1 MTLRLSSRIGIAALM
16 LFAPLAAAPAQASL
30 APNSGILPVSAIPAQ
45 SQEPDPLTP
54 SGPGVAICFAE
65 TTGDNTTDFSS
76 ADAQALRDALA
87 AATPG
92 GTVKLAGTC
101 EGAIFEA
108 GDTQVG
114 VITQTMTL
122 TGGYTPTNW
131 LASYPI
137 TQPTVLDALFQGR
150 VLSII
155 TAATIAHLVVQNG
168 SAMNAG
174 GVYAASALTVTGG
187 VFRQN
192 GAFFGSGGGALVLG
206 PASVTGA
213 VFQGNFAT
221 NDGGGLFVS
230 STLALSGTQFLSNSA
245 LGFYGGGATT
255 GGGGVF
261 VLGSAVVTGAV
272 FHSGYSASFGGGLLV
287 GSTLELTGTRFL
299 SNTAQIDGGGAFAAG
314 TVVVTGSVFEANQAL
329 AGNGGALYVSS
340 TLTLVDARFFSNTA
354 VLGGGGAF
362 VAGAVV
368 VTGSVF
374 EVNYGSV
381 GGGLYGL
388 SALVLTGTHFLSNTA
403 VSVVLGGG
411 GAFVAGAVVVTG
423 SVFEA
428 NQALAG
434 NGGALYVSST
444 LTLVDARFFS
454 NTAILDGG
462 GAFVASDG
470 VTTSTLLRLSQA
482 ASGLLARRGAEVSK
496 SLFQGNRAASGGG
509 LAVNDRVAVTAT
521 QFVDNRAS
529 VSGGGFHHRFPGV
542 NIRFVNSLFARNEAP
557 LGAAAA
563 FAEAANAGIDHVT
576 IASPTLAAGSA
587 IFVVSGTL
595 NLTNTIIASHTIGI
609 SRAGGTV
616 NENFNLFFGNALNRA
631 GGILTGA
638 SSLFGDPRFANPW
651 ADDYH
656 LGAGSAAINTGA
668 NAGLTADF
676 DEDPRPLG
684 GRYDIGYDESLTS
697 PRAYLPL
704 VAR

>member
-354 VLGGGGAF
+354 
-362 VAGAVV
+362 
-368 VTGSVF
+368 
-374 EVNYGSV
+374 
-381 GGGLYGL
+381 
-388 SALVLTGTHFLSNTA
+388 
-403 VSVVLGGG
+403 
-411 GAFVAGAVVVTG
+411 
-423 SVFEA
+423 
-428 NQALAG
+428 
-434 NGGALYVSST
+434 
-444 LTLVDARFFS
+444 
-454 NTAILDGG
+454 ILDGG